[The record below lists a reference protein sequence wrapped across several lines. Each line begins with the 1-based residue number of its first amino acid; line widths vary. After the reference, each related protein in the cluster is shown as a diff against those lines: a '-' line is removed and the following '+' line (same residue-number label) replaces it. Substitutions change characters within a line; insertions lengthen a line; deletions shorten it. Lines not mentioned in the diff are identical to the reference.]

1 MTDMTT
7 QVDRLISLVETAAR
21 GAADMTPVAIEKVG
35 GFLQMLAITELGFHV
50 FGVLVFLTIAL
61 SMVLYV
67 RRSARYLR
75 SLEDSSCYED
85 RERYYKDKDRHNNF
99 VFVSFWVVPIS
110 LALAILLM
118 PPAKTIVAATSP
130 EAALMVAVH
139 NRVSR

>member
-21 GAADMTPVAIEKVG
+21 GAADMTPAAIEKVG

-75 SLEDSSCYED
+75 SLGDEWRYSD
-85 RERYYKDKDRHNNF
+85 RERHDLT
-99 VFVSFWVVPIS
+99 VFVSFWVVAICLG
-110 LALAILLM
+110 LAVLLI
-118 PPAKTIVAATSP
+118 PPPKTIVAATSP